1 MVYLAS
7 VLCCPSWV
15 TQANGF
21 SLREPYICTMGTC
34 YLVCFT
40 GFSKKINWTFYREV
54 PWELKLSKTHF
65 GINAFTPLVLSVA
78 SRDHS
83 FPIKQG
89 KWGCFSPLGSQRLLL
104 LSCGSGYPGP
114 CPEPSG
120 PLLLSSQM
128 APLDPFSWESV
139 SKETASLCSQQLE
152 IRFDPSLLAPICP
165 MFIYLE
171 I

>member
-1 MVYLAS
+1 MDLAS
-7 VLCCPSWV
+7 VNL
-15 TQANGF
+15 T
-21 SLREPYICTMGTC
+21 LLICTMGTC

-65 GINAFTPLVLSVA
+65 GINAFTPLALSVA

-104 LSCGSGYPGP
+104 LSCSSGYPGP

-120 PLLLSSQM
+120 PSLLSSQM
-128 APLDPFSWESV
+128 APPDPFSWESV